1 MQRTTNSTGLVVPQY
16 AACQPTSDIELSDH
30 LLAWHSVLAICED
43 PLVAPSHLASALL
56 SCIGSFCNQRCCPCP
71 GGPGHFDNRHKE
83 VITGV
88 CTPVYTFS

>member
-1 MQRTTNSTGLVVPQY
+1 MSSNRTGLVVPQY
-16 AACQPTSDIELSDH
+16 AACQPTSDIELLDH

-43 PLVAPSHLASALL
+43 PLMAQSHLASALL
-56 SCIGSFCNQRCCPCP
+56 SYIGSFCNQGFYHCPK
-71 GGPGHFDNRHKE
+71 GPGHFNNRHKD